1 MKYTAFVLLCLSL
14 CFSACTKQS
23 EKDEEL
29 ILEYI
34 SANNLDAL
42 STSEGLYYIINEEGT
57 GDRPAV
63 TDEVLVDYEGYLL
76 DGSVFDSSY
85 DRGQPAMFFLNQVI
99 LGWQIGIPYLRE
111 GGSAKLI
118 IPSELGYGDSSPSSA
133 IPKNSVLVFDVE
145 LIEVL

>member
-1 MKYTAFVLLCLSL
+1 MKKTLFLLVGVAL
-14 CFSACTKQS
+14 CFTACKKQS

-34 SANNLDAL
+34 SENNLDAL

-63 TDEVLVDYEGYLL
+63 TDEVIADYEGYLL

-85 DRGQPAMFFLNQVI
+85 ERGQPSTFPLSGVI
-99 LGWQIGIPYLRE
+99 LGWQIGIPFFKE
-111 GGSAKLI
+111 GGSGKLI
-118 IPSELGYGDSSPSSA
+118 IPSELGYGDRSPSSK
-133 IPKNSVLVFDVE
+133 IPKNSVLVFDIE